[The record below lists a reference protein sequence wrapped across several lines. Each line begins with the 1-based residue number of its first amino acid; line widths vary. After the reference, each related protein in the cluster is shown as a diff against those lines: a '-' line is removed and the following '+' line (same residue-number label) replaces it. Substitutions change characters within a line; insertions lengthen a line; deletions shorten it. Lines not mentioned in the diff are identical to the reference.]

1 MHQRVLDTHPDITP
15 PLDQIAELVRGID
28 PLLPAALVRSTA
40 QSVRA
45 RMTGLGPLEP
55 LLADPQVTDVLI
67 NGPGLVWV
75 ERAGSLEPSDV
86 RLDRASLDLLIERM
100 VAPLGR
106 RVDPTSPV
114 VDGRLPD
121 GSRVHVVVPPVAVD
135 GPCVTIRRFVTK
147 GVDLVDIAG
156 PQVADLLRWAVRA
169 RSNIVV
175 VGGTGSGKTTLLN
188 ALAAS
193 IPSGE
198 RVVTVED
205 AAELRLPFDHVVRLE
220 SRPASVEGPAA
231 IDSRDLVR
239 SALRMR
245 PDRLI
250 VGEVRDGAAL
260 DMVQAMNTGHD
271 GSLSTLHANGCNDA
285 LHRLE
290 TLVLLAG
297 VGLPHLAVR
306 DHLRAAV
313 DLIVH
318 IARDAAGRRRVTEV
332 AEVVGSGAT
341 EGGAGG
347 VRTVAVD
354 GSLVATP
361 VRQVRD
367 PSAGAPSPPSPS
379 PSPSPPAE
387 QRSER

>member
-1 MHQRVLDTHPDITP
+1 MVATHPEGTP
-15 PLDQIAELVRGID
+15 PLEEIAEIVRRID
-28 PLLPAALVRSTA
+28 PLLPVGLVMGAAR
-40 QSVRA
+40 SVRA
-45 RMTGLGPLEP
+45 RMSGLGPLEP
-55 LLADPQVTDVLI
+55 LLADPEVTDILV
-67 NGPGLVWV
+67 NGPGRVWV
-75 ERAGSLEPSDV
+75 ERCGSLEVTDV
-86 RLDRASLDLLIERM
+86 SLDLATLGLLIERM

-135 GPCVTIRRFVTK
+135 GPCLTIRRFAAR
-147 GVDLVDIAG
+147 GIDLVDIAG
-156 PQVADLLRWAVRA
+156 PEVSGLLRWAVRA

-175 VGGTGSGKTTLLN
+175 AGGTGTGKTTLLN
-188 ALAAS
+188 ALAAA
-193 IPSGE
+193 IPVGE
-198 RVVTVED
+198 RVITVED

-271 GSLSTLHANGCNDA
+271 GSLSTLHANGCGDA
-285 LHRLE
+285 VRRLE

-297 VGLPHLAVR
+297 VGLPHEAVR

-313 DLIVH
+313 DMIVH
-318 IARDAAGRRRVTEV
+318 IARDAAGRRRVVEV
-332 AEVVGSGAT
+332 AEVVGPATARIGAAT
-341 EGGAGG
+341 
-347 VRTVAVD
+347 RPLAVD
-354 GSLVATP
+354 GAIVAVP
-361 VRQVRD
+361 EREIRD
-367 PSAGAPSPPSPS
+367 HSAGPP
-379 PSPSPPAE
+379 PPPCRHPGRGPV
-387 QRSER
+387 QR